1 MRLGDHKNI
10 QDPIVPIILCPGIHD
25 PALTADFWAAIEA
38 VTLPNALFAALPAP
52 YIVPD
57 AQYWGFSPDHI
68 LRFLHQNVSITQ
80 PLVMIGFSAGV
91 VGMAG
96 AAWAW
101 QQQGGTL
108 RAVIALD
115 GWGVPLYGAFPIYR
129 LSHDGFTH
137 WSSQALGMGQ
147 DPFYAEPGVPH
158 LDLWRSPQEAWGW
171 WRRRDSTPHWV
182 NAAIVIRYLLS
193 RHCERSASA

>member
-1 MRLGDHKNI
+1 M
-10 QDPIVPIILCPGIHD
+10 PIILCPGIHN
-25 PALTADFWAAIEA
+25 PALTVDFWAAIES
-38 VTLPNALFAALPAP
+38 VKSLNPLFSALPAP

-57 AQYWGFSPDHI
+57 AQYWGFSPAHI
-68 LRFLHQNVSITQ
+68 LQFLHQNVSTTQ

-108 RAVIALD
+108 RALIALD
-115 GWGVPLYGAFPIYR
+115 GWGVPLYGSCPIYR
-129 LSHDGFTH
+129 LSHDAFTH

-147 DPFYAEPGVPH
+147 DPFYAAPGVAH

-171 WRRRDSTPHWV
+171 WRCINSTPQWV
-182 NAAIVIRYLLS
+182 NAAIVVRHLLD
-193 RHCERSASA
+193 RHC

>member
-1 MRLGDHKNI
+1 
-10 QDPIVPIILCPGIHD
+10 VPIILCPGIHD
-25 PALTADFWAAIEA
+25 PALTADFWSAIES
-38 VTLPNALFAALPAP
+38 VTLPNTLLPNPLLSTLPAP

-57 AQYWGFSPDHI
+57 AQYWGFSPAHI
-68 LRFLHQNVSITQ
+68 LQFLHQNVSITQ
-80 PLVMIGFSAGV
+80 PLVIIGFSAGV

-108 RAVIALD
+108 RALIALD
-115 GWGVPLYGAFPIYR
+115 GWGVPLYGSFPIYR
-129 LSHDGFTH
+129 LSHDAFTH

-147 DPFYAEPGVPH
+147 DAFYADPGVAH
-158 LDLWRSPQEAWGW
+158 LDLWRSPQVAWGW
-171 WRRRDSTPHWV
+171 WGIDSTPQWV
-182 NAAIVIRYLLS
+182 NAAIVVRHLLS